1 MGVLTE
7 LGVAGPVPLVFDA
20 PALADQTQQGVWRG
34 ADAGEEQVRLTV
46 RCPPA
51 FTVSV
56 ITSTI
61 QAQPGQFALMCSGA
75 SLADSSQSVSRP
87 WRFS

>member
-34 ADAGEEQVRLTV
+34 ADAGEEQMASGCGAAAARGGGDHLDNPAATRPVCLDVLRRLL
-46 RCPPA
+46 
-51 FTVSV
+51 
-56 ITSTI
+56 
-61 QAQPGQFALMCSGA
+61 G
-75 SLADSSQSVSRP
+75 
-87 WRFS
+87 